1 MNGFITVFGL
11 DTHEALTF
19 QARTPLEAMSKLLY
33 TLNLKRMDDTAKIEK
48 TESNL
53 HLYTVHC
60 GNTYS
65 VRL

>member
-1 MNGFITVFGL
+1 MEGFITVYGL
-11 DTHEALTF
+11 DTHEQLTF
-19 QARTPLEAMSKLLY
+19 QAKTPYEAMRKLIY
-33 TLNLKRMDDTAKIEK
+33 TLNLKHKDKSAKIEK

-53 HLYTVHC
+53 HLYTVHN